1 MTLQRVKLQSH
12 RRPVH
17 HHVHGIITPDDEAS
31 NVLTHLTALS
41 ARSQTTS
48 ARLRSANPVNGPQTG
63 CDRATVVRS
72 VSSVSFTQQM
82 RTLLTRS
89 LASFIG
95 RCYCWR
101 ATDADTHVTRAD
113 EYWMNAAQP
122 QSSCSCWWW
131 SLRKFQI
138 LIGDIQTNKQ
148 FIERQ
153 TNATK
158 IIKNKVN
165 DCSR

>member
-1 MTLQRVKLQSH
+1 MTSQRVKLQSH

-17 HHVHGIITPDDEAS
+17 HHVHGIVTPDDEAS
-31 NVLTHLTALS
+31 SRAYGTHLIALS
-41 ARSQTTS
+41 AQSQTTS
-48 ARLRSANPVNGPQTG
+48 ARLRPANPVNGPQTG
-63 CDRATVVRS
+63 WDRATVVRS
-72 VSSVSFTQQM
+72 VASVSFTQQM
-82 RTLLTRS
+82 WTLLTRS

-95 RCYCWR
+95 WCYCWR
-101 ATDADTHVTRAD
+101 ATDADTHVTKAD

-148 FIERQ
+148 
-153 TNATK
+153 TNSLL
-158 IIKNKVN
+158 NGGQMP
-165 DCSR
+165 SR